1 MENYIDILTEIERS
15 SSGVYRKFMNSSEI
29 KICNRLVKR
38 GFLSKGKPDERG
50 ATIAFFIT
58 DKGRDL
64 LEKL

>member
-15 SSGVYRKFMNSSEI
+15 SSGVYRKFMSSIEI

-58 DKGRDL
+58 DSGRDL
-64 LEKL
+64 LEKF